1 MTQLFALVVTC
12 AVLHTALLEVLRALL
27 PVEWRPARLRL
38 HRAVFGAAAFPAFVW
53 FTSSMAPALAMAL
66 VYLVASVS
74 KELPEV
80 LRFRTL
86 ALALRE
92 LDQPSSVSS
101 GLARLQVAIEKHPG
115 RSKAGLDYGH
125 FAAFVHQVATEV
137 AARGHLEPA
146 FRWMT
151 MVEPSM
157 LDPRALAS
165 RVQSLA
171 SWHIGNQDVARA
183 REELS
188 RLTPPHPDPEWERAL
203 RAVGLLVRSIEGEDT
218 SDALDELSAKETR
231 PSVLLFVAQARAHAL
246 ATRGLTDDLR
256 AQLEALR
263 KEDSRQL
270 VAIARH
276 GGPASAVAA
285 LLAEDKPV
293 PYR

>member
-1 MTQLFALVVTC
+1 MTELFALAVTC
-12 AVLHTALLEVLRALL
+12 AALHTAMLEGLRALL

-38 HRAVFGAAAFPAFVW
+38 HRAVLGAAAFPAFVW
-53 FTSSMAPALAMAL
+53 FTSSMVPALAMAL
-66 VYLVASVS
+66 VYLVASAS

-80 LRFRTL
+80 MRFRTL

-92 LDQPSSVSS
+92 LDEPSTVSS
-101 GLARLQVAIEKHPG
+101 GLARMQVAIEKHPG
-115 RSKAGLDYGH
+115 RTQSALEYGRY
-125 FAAFVHQVATEV
+125 AAFVHHVASEV
-137 AARGHLEPA
+137 ASRGHLEPA

-157 LDPRALAS
+157 LEPRALAS

-171 SWHIGNQDVARA
+171 SWHIGNQDISSA
-183 REELS
+183 REELA

-218 SDALDELSAKETR
+218 SEALDALAAHESR
-231 PSVLLFVAQARAHAL
+231 PSVLLYVAQARAHVL
-246 ATRGLTDDLR
+246 ATRGLTDDVR

-263 KEDSRQL
+263 AEDPRQL

-285 LLAEDKPV
+285 LLVEDKPV

>member
-1 MTQLFALVVTC
+1 MMELFALAVTC
-12 AVLHTALLEVLRALL
+12 VALHTAMLEGVRARL
-27 PVEWRPARLRL
+27 PVEWRPARSRL
-38 HRAVFGAAAFPAFVW
+38 HRAVFGAAAVPAFACL
-53 FTSSMAPALAMAL
+53 TSGLGPAVPVAV
-66 VYLVASVS
+66 VYLAASLS
-74 KELPEV
+74 KQLPEV
-80 LRFRTL
+80 MRFRTL

-92 LDQPSSVSS
+92 LDEPSTVSS
-101 GLARLQVAIEKHPG
+101 GLARMQVAIEKHPG
-115 RSKAGLDYGH
+115 RTQSAIEYARY
-125 FAAFVHQVATEV
+125 AAFVHHVASEV

-146 FRWMT
+146 FRWMS

-157 LDPRALAS
+157 LEPRALAS

-171 SWHIGNQDVARA
+171 SWHIGNQDVSSA

-188 RLTPPHPDPEWERAL
+188 RLTAPHPDPEWERAL

-218 SDALDELSAKETR
+218 SDALDELEANESR
-231 PSVLLFVAQARAHAL
+231 PSVLLYVAQARAHVL
-246 ATRGLTDDLR
+246 ATRGLTDDVR

-263 KEDSRQL
+263 AEDPRQL

-285 LLAEDKPV
+285 LLAEGKPV